1 MSCSSNE
8 IAMSKEKYDRL
19 LASLHDKL
27 ENCSDDAVLEDVL
40 ENILTPE
47 ERLFASLIMNKYT
60 FVLTEGGNK

>member
-8 IAMSKEKYDRL
+8 IAMSKEEYNRL

-27 ENCSDDAVLEDVL
+27 ENCSDDAVL

-60 FVLTEGGNK
+60 FVLTDGGNK